1 MDSPSPSL
9 VTQVVHWSSLGGL
22 ALLNL
27 AWGAN
32 LVKMLR
38 GDPQPPEVTLG
49 DASPLDPFPGPP
61 PSLSVLIPA
70 RNEAANIE
78 ACVRSV
84 FSSGWPGR
92 LEVVCVDDRST
103 DGTGGILARL
113 ATEEP
118 RLRVVAGRDP
128 PEGWLGKPHAL
139 HLGQS
144 AATGEWL
151 LFLDADVR
159 IAPGGLQRL
168 IGRVVA
174 QDAEMASALGRLTVD
189 SFWERVVQT
198 RIGAVI
204 AGGNPLPEV
213 NDPDHERALANGQ
226 CLLFSAP
233 RTTGSAGTRPF
244 GAACSTT
251 SISRNG
257 RRHRRSGIA
266 SITARAVFSC
276 RMYTGL
282 AEIWQGWTK
291 NLFPALS
298 YSLVATAVVTLL
310 LFVTTLLPFV
320 LLAKNLVLLGLGLP
334 FEPAFLALEAAAC
347 ALILATDAVGHAQ
360 HGYRWGLFFTFPV
373 SAWRSSSPCS
383 GTAPGESSP
392 AGGPSGR
399 VASSRRAPDA
409 IEEAAPQV
417 RLRTFCFCSSL
428 MI

>member
-226 CLLFSAP
+226 CLLFSRAAYD
-233 RTTGSAGTRPF
+233 RLGGHEAIRGSVLDDVDFAKR
-244 GAACSTT
+244 AK
-251 SISRNG
+251 
-257 RRHRRSGIA
+257 A
-266 SITARAVFSC
+266 SKVRFRLYYGPGVFSC

-373 SAWRSSSPCS
+373 GMAIVIAVFWNSAWRIK
-383 GTAPGESSP
+383 
-392 AGGPSGR
+392 SGR
-399 VASSRRAPDA
+399 GAVWKGRVVEARPRRD
-409 IEEAAPQV
+409 
-417 RLRTFCFCSSL
+417 
-428 MI
+428 